1 MKSGPRPSHTL
12 LGIAEV
18 HDLSF
23 AYQAGPLHRLLA
35 DEGELLPDL
44 QHARPWLAELERHG
58 GEQVLES
65 LLEQE
70 WSGFLVK
77 LGRLGPWVFSP
88 TVADLQ
94 ALSGAYNAV
103 VEAASRSDLRSCAPP
118 SLLGRL
124 RVNGELSGQGP
135 VEEAEVAEATF
146 WTLAETMAARQR
158 AEWAARPR

>member
-23 AYQAGPLHRLLA
+23 AYQAGPLLRLLA
-35 DEGELLPDL
+35 GEDDLLPDL
-44 QHARPWLAELERHG
+44 RHARPWLAELERHG

-70 WSGFLVK
+70 WSGFLAQ

-103 VEAASRSDLRSCAPP
+103 VEAASTSDLRSCAPP

-124 RVNGELSGQGP
+124 RVSGELSGQGP
-135 VEEAEVAEATF
+135 VEGAEVAEATF
-146 WTLAETMAARQR
+146 WTLAETRAARQR